1 MKETPADQT
10 ARAAYA
16 GASGREYHFAKRA
29 VPAGAAAWISRA
41 RSELFQSHVKGGDT
55 VFEYGAGFGWN
66 LAALDCRRR
75 LAYDI
80 NPEIKTGW
88 PAAKIE
94 DVSEPQSL
102 PADSVD
108 VVIAHHVLEH
118 VLSPAGTLGEF
129 RRVLR
134 PGGILLITVPYERE
148 SRYRRYDPA
157 EPNHHL
163 YSWNVQTL
171 GALLSVCGFHT
182 DEIGLR
188 TYGYDRFAARLS
200 HRVGAGEKGFR
211 LLRAAMHLVQ
221 PLKEVTA
228 RCSPKA

>member
-1 MKETPADQT
+1 M
-10 ARAAYA
+10 
-16 GASGREYHFAKRA
+16 
-29 VPAGAAAWISRA
+29 
-41 RSELFQSHVKGGDT
+41 
-55 VFEYGAGFGWN
+55 FEYGAGFGWN

-80 NPEIKTGW
+80 NPEIKAGW

-118 VLSPAGTLGEF
+118 VLSPAGSLGEF

-134 PGGILLITVPYERE
+134 PGGILLIAVPYERE

-171 GALLSVCGFHT
+171 GALLSVCGFHAA
-182 DEIGLR
+182 EIRLR

-200 HRVGAGEKGFR
+200 HRAGAGEKGFR
-211 LLRAAMHLVQ
+211 LLRAAMHLVK